1 MQMECPFMFADHVYT
16 GSKKITVQ
24 GIKKMN
30 DIIKGS
36 KIIKKNIHKDIIKVI
51 SMIIGK

>member
-1 MQMECPFMFADHVYT
+1 MFADHVYT
-16 GSKKITVQ
+16 GSKKITVE

-36 KIIKKNIHKDIIKVI
+36 KIIRKNIHKDIMKVI
-51 SMIIGK
+51 AILIGKYKVKNI